1 MTHIAQY
8 GRKSLVHLC
17 FKDLYDFD
25 LFFQSTMLVHSMKTS
40 GSPSSTMSAS
50 SIKPT
55 RTTQQVTNGTP
66 SVEDSEEVW
75 QIAVYALVAALGKKS
90 TFSKN
95 P

>member
-1 MTHIAQY
+1 MDFSRESST
-8 GRKSLVHLC
+8 LV
-17 FKDLYDFD
+17 
-25 LFFQSTMLVHSMKTS
+25 QSTMLVHSMTTS
-40 GSPSSTMSAS
+40 GSPSSTMPAS

>member
-1 MTHIAQY
+1 MDFSRESST
-8 GRKSLVHLC
+8 LV
-17 FKDLYDFD
+17 
-25 LFFQSTMLVHSMKTS
+25 QSTMLVHSMKTS
-40 GSPSSTMSAS
+40 DSPSSTMPAS

-55 RTTQQVTNGTP
+55 TTQQVTTGTP

>member
-1 MTHIAQY
+1 MDFSRESST
-8 GRKSLVHLC
+8 LV
-17 FKDLYDFD
+17 
-25 LFFQSTMLVHSMKTS
+25 QSTMLVHSMKTS
-40 GSPSSTMSAS
+40 PSSTMPAS

-55 RTTQQVTNGTP
+55 KVTNGTP

>member
-1 MTHIAQY
+1 MDFSRESST
-8 GRKSLVHLC
+8 LV
-17 FKDLYDFD
+17 
-25 LFFQSTMLVHSMKTS
+25 QSTMLVHSMKNS
-40 GSPSSTMSAS
+40 GSPSSTMPAS

-66 SVEDSEEVW
+66 SVED
-75 QIAVYALVAALGKKS
+75 VAALGKKS

>member
-1 MTHIAQY
+1 
-8 GRKSLVHLC
+8 
-17 FKDLYDFD
+17 
-25 LFFQSTMLVHSMKTS
+25 MLVHSMKNS
-40 GSPSSTMSAS
+40 GSPSSTMPAS

-75 QIAVYALVAALGKKS
+75 QIADALVAALGKKS